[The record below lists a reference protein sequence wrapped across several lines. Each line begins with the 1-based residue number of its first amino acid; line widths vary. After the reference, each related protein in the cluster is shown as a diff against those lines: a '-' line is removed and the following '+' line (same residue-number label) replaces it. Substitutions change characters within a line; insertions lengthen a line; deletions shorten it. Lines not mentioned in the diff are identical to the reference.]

1 MLDKSKSAQVGASGL
16 LVLHRGV
23 CVLENRYLRTRWF
36 HENGFGKK
44 ALGVSYRL
52 GKTILLDDP
61 LDHLA
66 ILVQHEVFGH
76 GARYREFGYSGNTYE
91 LNLVPPYGD
100 GRGRTIPGRSSAN
113 RIVPADEQIAMTI
126 GGCEANTLLSNSV
139 RDKWLHR
146 GSMNYRETV
155 VYLFACNDL
164 SAYILRTR
172 YEAETS
178 GENDILNY
186 LRLINRRHGYPGTDD
201 YLLTLDG
208 LRKQVLVNTLNPFQY
223 FSLYTYFATYLWAG
237 EESYEF
243 PMLSLWNMK
252 YLPSCRLGLTPFG
265 SEFRFENLIV
275 SSEKT
280 INFAFRYGV
289 PTFHDFWGLS
299 LKADNLIHNRN
310 LSVNVSLN
318 IWHQPSL
325 LLGGSTVTWG
335 KAGLGG
341 ALSGTIFWNM
351 LEKDSFVNLA
361 AQIGHK
367 TTGFV
372 EGEKLDKGFFG
383 RIGISFVEL

>member
-1 MLDKSKSAQVGASGL
+1 MIDKSNSAQVGAINL
-16 LVLHRGV
+16 LALHRGIYL
-23 CVLENRYLRTRWF
+23 LENRYLKTRWF
-36 HENGFGKK
+36 NESGIGKK
-44 ALGVSYRL
+44 TLGVSYRL

-66 ILVQHEVFGH
+66 ILVQHEIFGH
-76 GARYREFGYSGNTYE
+76 GARYREFGYTGNKYE

-100 GRGRTIPGRSSAN
+100 GHGRAIPGKSSAN
-113 RIVPADEQIAMTI
+113 RIVSTDEQIAMTI
-126 GGCEANTLLSNSV
+126 GGSEANTLLSNSV

-155 VYLFACNDL
+155 LYLFACNDL

-172 YEAETS
+172 YEGERS

-186 LRLINRRHGYPGTDD
+186 LRLINGRHGHLGADD

-208 LRKQVLVNTLNPFQY
+208 LRKQVLLNTLNPFQY
-223 FSLYTYFATYLWAG
+223 FSLYTYFATYLWSG

-243 PMLSLWNMK
+243 PMLRLWNMK

-275 SSEKT
+275 SSEKI

-289 PTFHDFWGLS
+289 PTFHNFWGFGLRG
-299 LKADNLIHNRN
+299 DNLIHNKN

-318 IWHQPSL
+318 MWHQPSL
-325 LLGGSTVTWG
+325 LLGGSTVTSG

-341 ALSGTIFWNM
+341 ALSGTVFWAL

-361 AQIGHK
+361 AQIGYK
-367 TTGFV
+367 TTGFL